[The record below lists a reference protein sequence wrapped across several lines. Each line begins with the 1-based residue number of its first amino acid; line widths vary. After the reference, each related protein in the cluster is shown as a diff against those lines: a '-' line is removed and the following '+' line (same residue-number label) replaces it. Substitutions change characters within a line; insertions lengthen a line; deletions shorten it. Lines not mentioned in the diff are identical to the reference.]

1 MKLSST
7 PTRWALT
14 SVIAAAMKY
23 GPTKIPRIAYELDMP
38 VETCRYYVKKFYSMG
53 FRFLPVVDYFAIGL
67 RPHVVFLRL
76 GKRVRNASATN
87 LLRWL
92 DSVYVVYRAALNTE
106 RDYLMQVVLPERE
119 GGLYHEMLGIL
130 READVLE
137 NYDVDE
143 VVDGYY
149 KPEWMRMYDFT
160 YGQWGEEID
169 IEIPEIPLSRNKQTI
184 KFDKID
190 LLIIEELEI
199 ETTTKMKQIS
209 SRHNISPQLVSYH
222 REKHVEGGRMITG
235 FVPVRRTRQ
244 EDVQY
249 VLVKK
254 QKESTVESS
263 LIRYVHGQWMTK
275 DETLVR
281 IHKPIKQDLSPHQ
294 PAYTINPYDVISFS
308 IPTEHMVAGRWTS
321 ISVFIEKLEKLI
333 GEVSV

>member
-1 MKLSST
+1 MKLSSP

-14 SVIAAAMKY
+14 SVVAAAMKY

-38 VETCRYYVKKFYSMG
+38 IETCRYYVKKFYSMG

-76 GKRVRNASATN
+76 GRRVRTASATN
-87 LLRWL
+87 ILRWL

-106 RDYLMQVVLPERE
+106 RDYVIQVVLPERE
-119 GGLYHEMLGIL
+119 GDLYREMLGIL
-130 READVLE
+130 CEADFLE

-149 KPEWMRMYDFT
+149 KPGWVRMYDFT
-160 YGQWGEEID
+160 CGKWGEEID
-169 IEIPEIPLSRNKQTI
+169 VDIPKIPLSRNKQTI

-190 LLIIEELEI
+190 LVIIEELET

-254 QKESTVESS
+254 QKESTVESA
-263 LIRYVHGQWMTK
+263 LIRYVHGLWVTR

-281 IHKPIKQDLSPHQ
+281 IHKPVEQELLPTHS
-294 PAYTINPYDVISFS
+294 AYTINPYDVMSFS
-308 IPTEHMVAGRWTS
+308 IPTEHMVAGRWAS
-321 ISVFIEKLEKLI
+321 LSVFIEKLEKMI
-333 GEVSV
+333 REVSV